1 MHTQETEKKAQ
12 TSNGGEQDPNTLYP
26 IFLKLHS
33 LELLIVGGGEA
44 ALEKV
49 HFMLKNS
56 PDARI
61 TLIAEHISEEVR
73 NTAEPYEQV
82 RLIERRYQPTDLIG
96 KDLVVL
102 ATDDREF
109 HLRARARA
117 KERGILVNVAD
128 TPDLCD
134 FYLGSIVTK
143 GNLKVAIS
151 TNGRSPTLSK
161 RLRQWFEEVLPDD
174 ISRSADQLGDL
185 RDRIK
190 GSLEEKAKK
199 LDDLTRSFL
208 N

>member
-1 MHTQETEKKAQ
+1 MHTQETEKTPKTQ
-12 TSNGGEQDPNTLYP
+12 IGGEEDPNTLYP

-33 LELLIVGGGEA
+33 LDLLIVGGGEA

-61 TLIAEHISEEVR
+61 TLIAEDISEDVKEA
-73 NTAEPYEQV
+73 TKGYGQV
-82 RLIERRYQPTDLIG
+82 KLIERRYKPTDLIG

-102 ATDDREF
+102 ATDDRDF

-134 FYLGSIVTK
+134 FYLGSIVSK

-151 TNGRSPTLSK
+151 TNGRSPTLAK
-161 RLRQWFEEVLPDD
+161 RLRQWFEEVIPDD
-174 ISRSADQLGDL
+174 ISHSADQLGHL

-190 GSLEEKAKK
+190 GSLEEKAKR

>member
-1 MHTQETEKKAQ
+1 MHSQETEK
-12 TSNGGEQDPNTLYP
+12 TPRTTENGEQEPNTLYP

-33 LELLIVGGGEA
+33 LDLLIVGGGDA

-61 TLIAEHISEEVR
+61 TLIAEHISDEVEK
-73 NTAEPYEQV
+73 AAQDHDQV
-82 RLIERRYQPTDLIG
+82 KLIERRYKPTDLIG

-102 ATDDREF
+102 ATDDRDF

-134 FYLGSIVTK
+134 FYLGSIVSK

-174 ISRSADQLGDL
+174 ISRSADQLGHL

-199 LDDLTRSFL
+199 LDELTRSFL